1 MAVDPKRFR
10 HITELHQTAKLLGIK
25 ERILFLAN
33 LEPALRAEVEAL
45 IAAEAREETQ
55 PDVESVSAGTQ
66 VSHYRIEAKLGE
78 GGMGTVFRAL
88 DTKLGRSVAIK
99 FLSSGL
105 ADTAARRRFQ
115 REAQLASS
123 LNHPHILTVL
133 DVGDFKGR
141 QYLVTEFIDGGTLKD
156 WARGGQRTWR
166 KTVDLLLGIADG
178 LGVAHAAG
186 ILHRDIK
193 PENILVS
200 RNGYA
205 KVADF
210 GLAKLADGSVPSQM
224 SSLTETCTLPGV
236 AVGTILYM
244 SPEQASG
251 KPLDARSDVFSF
263 GVVLYELLAG
273 RRPFTGTT
281 NLEVLQS
288 ILHGEP
294 EPLSQE
300 IPIALTDLVEKAL
313 EKDPGERYQSMQE
326 IVVDLRRLLR
336 QPAKERTK
344 RILPWK
350 GFATAVLML
359 AAAVAVW
366 KFWPA
371 KSSPQLRSI
380 AVLPLQN
387 LSHDPSQEYFA
398 DGMTEE
404 IISVL
409 SKIQDLRVVSSTSV
423 FAFKGKLQDVRA
435 VARELHVGA
444 ILEGSVR
451 KSGSRIKITAQ
462 LVSIPDGYHLWSETY
477 DRELRDVFQIQE
489 EISQSIANTLKI
501 KLSGTQAAGPRTPQ
515 TTNVEAYNLY
525 LEGRHHW
532 YNRSESGFR
541 NAAAYFERAAQLD
554 PQYAR
559 AYAGLADVYVQLD
572 GWELARPHETMP
584 KAKEYAQKAL
594 SLDPGLAEAYVSLG
608 AIYETY
614 DWDPQET
621 ERAYARAVALDPSY
635 ITGHW
640 WYASWLEA
648 AGRTI
653 EANREWECALQLDPR
668 SVPVLIDSAKY
679 GLESH
684 GQLVAALSVY
694 QKAIEID
701 PTQSLAYRY
710 QGWALESLGRRQEA
724 TAAFERAAALVPDY
738 PPALSDLAELR
749 LRQGRTAEAQQI
761 LDKLLSLAKTQ
772 YVPSFV
778 IGKIYFALGDRQQA
792 LKWLVEA
799 REERSPRL
807 GWYVIADAKYRSFDY
822 GSMLDP
828 QFVALI
834 HRVLAHRQGTK

>member
-1 MAVDPKRFR
+1 VDPKRFR
-10 HITELHQTAKLLGIK
+10 KITELHQTAKLLGIQ
-25 ERILFLAN
+25 ERVLFLAK
-33 LEPALRAEVEAL
+33 LEPVLRAEVEAL
-45 IAAEAREETQ
+45 MAAEAPAETQ
-55 PDVESVSAGTQ
+55 PDSEAVSAGTQ

-88 DTKLGRSVAIK
+88 DTRLGRPVAIK
-99 FLSSGL
+99 FLSSVL

-141 QYLVTEFIDGGTLKD
+141 QYLVTEFIKGGTLRD

-166 KTVDLLLGIADG
+166 QTIELLLGIADG
-178 LGVAHAAG
+178 LAVAHAAG

-200 RNGYA
+200 ENGYG
-205 KVADF
+205 KLADF
-210 GLAKLADGSVPSQM
+210 GLAKLTDGIVLSQM
-224 SSLTETCTLPGV
+224 GTLTETQPGV
-236 AVGTILYM
+236 AVGTIPYM

-251 KPLDARSDVFSF
+251 KSLDARSDVFSF
-263 GVVLYELLAG
+263 GVVLYELLVG
-273 RRPFTGTT
+273 RRPFAAAS
-281 NLEVLQS
+281 NLELLHS

-294 EPLSQE
+294 QPLGQD
-300 IPIALTDLVEKAL
+300 IPIALSALVEKAL
-313 EKDPGERYQSMQE
+313 EKDPGDRYQSMQE
-326 IVVDLRRLLR
+326 ITVDLRRLLR
-336 QPAKERTK
+336 PAAKERTN
-344 RILPWK
+344 RILSWK
-350 GFATAVLML
+350 GLAAAVLML

-366 KFWPA
+366 KSWTA
-371 KSSPQLRSI
+371 ASRPQPRSI

-387 LSHDPSQEYFA
+387 LSDDPSQEYFA

-409 SKIQDLRVVSSTSV
+409 SKIRDLRVVSSTSV
-423 FAFKGKLQDVRA
+423 FAFKGRPQDVRA

-477 DRELRDVFQIQE
+477 DREFTDVFQIQE
-489 EISQSIANTLKI
+489 EISQSIANTLKV
-501 KLSGTQAAGPRTPQ
+501 KLSGAQEGPRTPQ

-525 LEGRHHW
+525 LEGRHYW

-559 AYAGLADVYVQLD
+559 AWAGLADVYVQLD
-572 GWELARPHETMP
+572 GWELARPREAMP
-584 KAKEYAQKAL
+584 KAKEYAQRAL

-614 DWDPQET
+614 DWDPQQT
-621 ERAYARAVALDPSY
+621 ERAYARAVALDPTY
-635 ITGHW
+635 ITAHW

-648 AGRTI
+648 AGRAT
-653 EANREWECALQLDPR
+653 EADREWERALQLDPR

-679 GLESH
+679 RLEAH
-684 GQLVAALSVY
+684 GKVLDALLLY
-694 QKAIEID
+694 RKAIDID
-701 PTQSLAYRY
+701 PTQSLPYRY
-710 QGWALESLGRRQEA
+710 QAWALESVGKRQEA
-724 TAAFERAAALVPDY
+724 TAAFERAAALAPDH
-738 PPALSDLAELR
+738 PGALSDLTELR
-749 LRQGRTAEAQQI
+749 VRQGRTAEAPQI
-761 LDKLLSLAKTQ
+761 LDQLLSLAKKQ

-778 IGKIYFALGDRQQA
+778 IGKIYFALGNRQQA
-792 LKWLVEA
+792 LKWMVAA

-807 GWYVIADAKYRSFDY
+807 GWYVIADGKYRPFDY
-822 GSMLDP
+822 GSRLNP
-828 QFVALI
+828 EFVALI
-834 HRVLAHRQGTK
+834 HRVLADRQGTK